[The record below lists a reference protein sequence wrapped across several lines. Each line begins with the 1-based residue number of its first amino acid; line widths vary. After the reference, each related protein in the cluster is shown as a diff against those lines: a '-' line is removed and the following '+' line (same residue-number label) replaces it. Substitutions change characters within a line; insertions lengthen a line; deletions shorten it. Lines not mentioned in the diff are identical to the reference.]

1 MLYIVTML
9 SAVQRM
15 LARFLRPVWLKHNVQ
30 KRWLKQRKLAPK
42 RRKLALKQRRL
53 VLKQKVLLLR
63 QRMQRSMHAPEQSR
77 QELPQSGQELVLVKY
92 RQQLRE
98 YVLHQP

>member
-42 RRKLALKQRRL
+42 
-53 VLKQKVLLLR
+53 
-63 QRMQRSMHAPEQSR
+63 
-77 QELPQSGQELVLVKY
+77 QSGQELVLVKY